1 MKRREFLGIVG
12 VGAFHKL
19 ALPKF
24 GAAQQ
29 STASAIAAGVPS
41 IPSGEQA
48 GESKPTVRAILANG
62 LPISSACPLTGTLAT
77 RSPTRKRLLPSTNS
91 GARPTDH
98 THQVGNDRLVA
109 AVSNFGYVQVR
120 QDEGSPKFLNDY
132 CPEHGHFGA
141 GIGFLTDGE
150 QVLST
155 YYPGHGE
162 SFERI
167 MGEGYFRKTVRG
179 QQYEIDQ

>member
-48 GESKPTVRAILANG
+48 GESKPYGSGHFGEWITDQFG
-62 LPISSACPLTGTLAT
+62 LPAYRYTCNQVTDPKAVTPVHKQWRG
-77 RSPTRKRLLPSTNS
+77 
-91 GARPTDH
+91 PTDH
-98 THQVGNDRLVA
+98 THQVGNDRMIA

-132 CPEHGHFGA
+132 SPEHSPLRRRNRLPHRWRASSQHLLSRSRRILRKNSWAKAIFGK
-141 GIGFLTDGE
+141 
-150 QVLST
+150 
-155 YYPGHGE
+155 P
-162 SFERI
+162 
-167 MGEGYFRKTVRG
+167 
-179 QQYEIDQ
+179 